1 MTTRTFCSGGGGG
14 LGFDLLENGEI
25 ATQVRATGLSFYENV
40 VSVWK
45 EPGHGLVCEETEPGP
60 STELEKWEH
69 RQKES
74 SGDMTIDPVEK
85 NLDPKTLRAVR
96 TFIHGYPE
104 TLPEI
109 RQRSCRKRKRPA
121 TAYKRLSWQPCLNGW
136 MRSRTRTSNRT
147 TMVPGR

>member
-1 MTTRTFCSGGGGG
+1 
-14 LGFDLLENGEI
+14 
-25 ATQVRATGLSFYENV
+25 
-40 VSVWK
+40 
-45 EPGHGLVCEETEPGP
+45 
-60 STELEKWEH
+60 
-69 RQKES
+69 
-74 SGDMTIDPVEK
+74 MTIDPVEK

-109 RQRSCRKRKRPA
+109 STEELSEAQEA
-121 TAYKRLSWQPCLNGW
+121 GYGIKRLSWQPCLNGW